1 MSFEVVCRTCD
12 FSETVEKRPF
22 ANAYRIDHRT
32 KHPDHDVDFQ
42 EIATDG
48 GRDIA
53 SASPE
58 RYSALPDRAS
68 HPSAVVEAKIA
79 GAVAGVLFFLG
90 VLFGAGVV
98 ATAVMLA

>member
-42 EIATDG
+42 EVAPITDG
-48 GRDIA
+48 GRDVREP
-53 SASPE
+53 SPGPSPE
-58 RYSALPDRAS
+58 RTETIEVGGRVALAT
-68 HPSAVVEAKIA
+68 
-79 GAVAGVLFFLG
+79 GLL
-90 VLFGAGVV
+90 LFGLGGI
-98 ATAVMLA
+98 TALLAIALVMLA